1 MTWLIEWEDEY
12 ENTGEIWCDTWV
24 KVMEN
29 FIYLVG
35 DTSNS
40 IMKLDVA
47 SYLGDKPYM
56 PDGEPVIKFRN

>member
-40 IMKLDVA
+40 IMKLDVT